1 MKKTIGNS
9 SDYMVTTVSNEREL
23 TSLSPI
29 AHIEMIKNHFLAII
43 ASIEMIRYVY
53 SSRYKIA
60 QLFLYRIVTVK
71 TIILRISA
79 EKTPSAIVEL
89 TTMAV
94 DQHAWSLTGCKVQ
107 SYGLVSFRLF
117 QIEST
122 LTQSLGIVTIA
133 RQRSYPSLLKWEPV
147 LTALLRKILYKS

>member
-60 QLFLYRIVTVK
+60 
-71 TIILRISA
+71 
-79 EKTPSAIVEL
+79 
-89 TTMAV
+89 
-94 DQHAWSLTGCKVQ
+94 
-107 SYGLVSFRLF
+107 
-117 QIEST
+117 
-122 LTQSLGIVTIA
+122 
-133 RQRSYPSLLKWEPV
+133 
-147 LTALLRKILYKS
+147 